1 MKLKILYRTLFWI
14 LVVCTNTIGLG
25 QLNNQTQEVLLKGA
39 VVEELNY
46 SPISGVEVST
56 SRGVYTTT
64 NALGEF
70 VLRAN
75 IGDELIFKS
84 ADFETVR
91 HRIDSDED
99 IRLVVKDYQK
109 PLQNRR
115 ISVSA
120 SHAQLLDSANQY
132 RKNNIEKSIDF
143 IAQSIGILGRNPNK
157 RLLGQSLT
165 NLGEIYLYH
174 QQNDLAITN
183 LRDALTANKTIKGQL
198 LLAEALLNDKQW
210 AAAEKELKIL
220 QDQKGMVPYQRIQ
233 LYEIWGDVKSAMSE
247 SKLALE
253 FYEEGLKVA
262 KKNQVAPKITDLT
275 SKIAE
280 TYALSN
286 RRIEAEGYFDS
297 SLELSKKESPK
308 RAIQESEKVAD
319 FYNSSS
325 RFSDEIRQRKNSLNQ
340 LRDLE
345 GDFVT
350 EGEGIGERDTITSQR
365 INYKI
370 GRAYAAQNKLNE
382 AIPYLQKSIVEADSD
397 DDLLIQKEA
406 TRKLSEVYEYKGD
419 FSKAYETYQEY
430 VTLVDTLYVRKE
442 QEISRLAR
450 LNREIATKQ
459 NRISSLEQERELSQS
474 KYSLALTEQE
484 LFESRTKWQKWLIYS
499 LIFGMALLALT
510 AFFFYRTNKQQK
522 LTNNVLALKS
532 LRSQMNPHFIF
543 NALNSVNNFIAKND
557 ERSANRFLSEFSAL
571 MRTVLENS
579 EEDFIPFAKELE
591 LLRLYVKLEHSR
603 FPEKFDYEIT
613 VDNSVRVEDFS
624 IPPMLIQPYVE
635 NAIWHGLRYKEEKGF
650 LKIEV
655 SQFDEKSMVITI
667 TDDGIG
673 RKKSA
678 ALKTQNQRKQKSK
691 GMGNI
696 KRRIGILNEMYRNKV
711 EVSIMDL
718 TPDQEGTKVVVKLK
732 KD

>member
-14 LVVCTNTIGLG
+14 LVVCTKTIGLG

-345 GDFVT
+345 GDIVT
-350 EGEGIGERDTITSQR
+350 EGEGIGDRDTITSQR

-591 LLRLYVKLEHSR
+591 RLRLYVKLEHSR

-655 SQFDEKSMVITI
+655 SQFNEKSMVITI

-673 RKKSA
+673 R
-678 ALKTQNQRKQKSK
+678 
-691 GMGNI
+691 
-696 KRRIGILNEMYRNKV
+696 
-711 EVSIMDL
+711 
-718 TPDQEGTKVVVKLK
+718 
-732 KD
+732 

>member
-340 LRDLE
+340 LKDLE

>member
-143 IAQSIGILGRNPNK
+143 IAQSSGILGRNPNK
-157 RLLGQSLT
+157 RLRGQSLT

-350 EGEGIGERDTITSQR
+350 KGEGIGERDTITSQR

-655 SQFDEKSMVITI
+655 SQFNEKSMVITI

-673 RKKSA
+673 RIKSA

-718 TPDQEGTKVVVKLK
+718 TPGQEGTKVVVKLK

>member
-14 LVVCTNTIGLG
+14 LVVCTKTIGLG

-345 GDFVT
+345 GDIVT
-350 EGEGIGERDTITSQR
+350 EGEGIGDRDTITSQR

-655 SQFDEKSMVITI
+655 SQFNEKSMVITI

-673 RKKSA
+673 R
-678 ALKTQNQRKQKSK
+678 
-691 GMGNI
+691 
-696 KRRIGILNEMYRNKV
+696 
-711 EVSIMDL
+711 
-718 TPDQEGTKVVVKLK
+718 
-732 KD
+732 

>member
-350 EGEGIGERDTITSQR
+350 KDEGIGDRDTITSQR

-382 AIPYLQKSIVEADSD
+382 AIPYLQKSIVEANSD

-442 QEISRLAR
+442 QEINRLAR